1 MRLVT
6 GGVRGRTLGP
16 SQSARTDGFGAGHSS
31 WTMSA
36 VPALAPMSTLA
47 PRLSTA
53 FVAAGPPAVDTPTG
67 GGNGSVLTRP
77 VGGGTGEGV
86 DTQRPRRRVTPRRV
100 GAVLMV
106 LGLVAFGA
114 WWSAQQGEGQA
125 LRVDR
130 DRLTVAEVAD
140 GPFQEYVAVTGTAH
154 PLRTVVL
161 DAVEGGQVVRRWV
174 EAGDTVQAGQVL
186 FTLRNDDLALEVM
199 GSEAQLE
206 EQAAALRQ
214 NRLQM
219 DQSALDLE
227 QQVAELDYQITR
239 LERDEARV
247 GQLVARDAAP
257 QKDIDAIRD
266 ELAYARQRRALTG
279 RGQSQQE
286 AQRTVQMR
294 DMAASV
300 DRLREN
306 LALVR
311 RSSTNLTV
319 RAPVAGQVSDVQAEV
334 GELKTRG
341 SRLGQIDVLDQVK
354 VRALV
359 DEHYLPRVAPGQRA
373 TAEID
378 GQTFALAISSVFPE
392 VTGGRFEAELVFVG
406 AAPGD
411 VRRGQS
417 VRLRLELGEPE
428 RARLLA
434 RGGFTA
440 DTGGQWAFVLA
451 PDGRSAVRRPIELGR
466 QTPRD
471 LEVLGGLRRGDR
483 VVTSSYAA
491 FGDADRLVFE

>member
-1 MRLVT
+1 
-6 GGVRGRTLGP
+6 
-16 SQSARTDGFGAGHSS
+16 
-31 WTMSA
+31 MS
-36 VPALAPMSTLA
+36 PLAPSLA
-47 PRLSTA
+47 AA
-53 FVAAGPPAVDTPTG
+53 FVASEPPADTDAPPS
-67 GGNGSVLTRP
+67 NGSVLTRP
-77 VGGGTGEGV
+77 VGGRGTGEGV
-86 DTQRPRRRVTPRRV
+86 DTRRQKRRVTPRRI
-100 GAVLMV
+100 GAALVV
-106 LGLVAFGA
+106 LGLVAFGV
-114 WWSAQQGEGQA
+114 WWAAQQGEGQA
-125 LRVDR
+125 LRVDL
-130 DRLTVAEVAD
+130 DRLTVSEVAE

-161 DAVEGGQVVRRWV
+161 DAVEGGQIVRRWV
-174 EAGDTVQAGQVL
+174 EAGDTVQTGQVL
-186 FTLRNDDLALEVM
+186 FSLRNDDLALEVM

-227 QQVAELDYQITR
+227 QQVAELDYTITR

-247 GQLVARDAAP
+247 GGLVERGAAP

-266 ELAYARQRRALTG
+266 ELAYARQRRALTS
-279 RGQSQQE
+279 RSQQQQA
-286 AQRTVQMR
+286 AQRSVQMR
-294 DMAASV
+294 DMGASV
-300 DRLREN
+300 ERLREN

-319 RAPVAGQVSDVQAEV
+319 RAPVAGQVSAVQAEV

-341 SRLGQIDVLDQVK
+341 ARLGQIDVLDEVK

-373 TAEID
+373 TAEV
-378 GQTFALAISSVFPE
+378 GGETFALSVSSVFPE

-406 AAPGD
+406 DAPAD

-440 DTGGQWAFVLA
+440 DTGGQWAYVLA
-451 PDGRSAVRRPIELGR
+451 PDGRSAARQPIELGR

-471 LEVLGGLRRGDR
+471 LEVLGGLRLGDR

-491 FGDADRLVFE
+491 FGDAERLVFE